1 MIGLRRCALMCVS
14 LCAMMFWPASTGAAS
29 SALMT
34 VRIHVSGDMHLDRL
48 YQYPAVLHDTGCTLI
63 RQYAPPG
70 KPHAYSYT
78 LTINEAGRQFSA
90 GHALPDGRSLPARS
104 DGVLGPPHRKSA
116 AVHRTIRQ
124 ISGCYRTAGCR
135 RTLFGEA
142 GV

>member
-63 RQYAPPG
+63 RQYAPPD

-78 LTINEAGRQFSA
+78 LTINKAPATVAFSNLTQTYTTTLESA
-90 GHALPDGRSLPARS
+90 CARDGSPSRNWPMT
-104 DGVLGPPHRKSA
+104 PPRWSSVRA
-116 AVHRTIRQ
+116 WAP
-124 ISGCYRTAGCR
+124 
-135 RTLFGEA
+135 
-142 GV
+142 